1 MNLIFV
7 VEYFVA
13 FIILFSQG
21 NILLRLSA
29 AFRGSLPKWDQRL
42 SKQDYSWEKA
52 AQSVKYTNTSPILPQ
67 YSETDFTFVLKK
79 SYFLSCVS
87 LRK

>member
-7 VEYFVA
+7 VKYFVA
-13 FIILFSQG
+13 CVLFSQE

-67 YSETDFTFVLKK
+67 YSQKK
-79 SYFLSCVS
+79 LPKLILHLF
-87 LRK
+87 